1 MRKKRSNKRPACL
14 SKSSVKSARK
24 SKIEIVRSC
33 KMPSNETF
41 RNSPWRRQHW
51 TLKGQSFRLPSET
64 SACEPLRSRSSRGR
78 KRSSE
83 AILVVPQHTDIT
95 ILSQI
100 LRYRALIKPRMDE
113 IRKVWDQCERLAPH
127 CTRYLKTRTLSTA
140 IVWTGQ

>member
-14 SKSSVKSARK
+14 SKSSVKSDRK
-24 SKIEIVRSC
+24 AKIEIVRSC

-51 TLKGQSFRLPSET
+51 TLKGQSFRLSSEM
-64 SACEPLRSRSSRGR
+64 SACEPRRSRSSRRR
-78 KRSSE
+78 KRSLE
-83 AILVVPQHTDIT
+83 AILVVPPLTDIT
-95 ILSQI
+95 ILSQT
-100 LRYRALIKPRMDE
+100 LHYRAPIKPRMGE

-127 CTRYLKTRTLSTA
+127 CTRYLKIRTLSTA